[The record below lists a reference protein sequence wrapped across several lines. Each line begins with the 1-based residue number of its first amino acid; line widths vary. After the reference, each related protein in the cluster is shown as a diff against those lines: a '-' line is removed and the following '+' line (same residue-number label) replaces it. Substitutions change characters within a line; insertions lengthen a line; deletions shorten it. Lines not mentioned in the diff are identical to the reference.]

1 MKTNNKIKF
10 LQYLSLTIVGI
21 LMFFPIYWIF
31 ANSLKTVG
39 GISEY
44 PPQLFPN
51 NPQWS
56 NYIEV
61 MKTPNILNYIK
72 NTLILIIGNTV
83 GTLLS
88 SSIVAY
94 PLARMEFKGK
104 STVFALI
111 LATMMVPTV
120 ILIIPQFLLFREFG
134 MLDSLAPMIIP
145 SFFAFPYNVFLFRQ
159 FYLTIPKSLDE
170 SAMMDG
176 CTRWQTFIKI
186 IVPIAKPIFI
196 TVGVMSTV
204 HWWNELF
211 TPLIFIDSEAL
222 KTITL
227 GALDSFTIKGTSGMT
242 AWNLQMAFSLII
254 SIPPIILYFFA
265 SKHLTEGIKTTGIKG

>member
-1 MKTNNKIKF
+1 MKTSKKF
-10 LQYLSLTIVGI
+10 KFSQYLSLIIVAMMM
-21 LMFFPIYWIF
+21 LFPIYWIF
-31 ANSLKTVG
+31 VNSLKTVP

-44 PPQLFPN
+44 PPQFIPR
-51 NPQWS
+51 NPQWQ
-56 NYIEV
+56 NYVEV
-61 MKTPNILNYIK
+61 MKNPNIIIYMK
-72 NTLILIIGNTV
+72 NTLILIIGNTL

-104 STVFALI
+104 SAIFGLI

-120 ILIIPQFLLFREFG
+120 ITVIPQFLLFKQFG

-170 SAMMDG
+170 SAKIDG
-176 CTRWQTFIKI
+176 CSSWQIFTKV

-211 TPLIFIDSEAL
+211 MPLIFIDSDAL

-227 GALDSFTIKGTSGMT
+227 GALDSFTIQGTSGMI
-242 AWNLQMAFSLII
+242 AWNLQMAFSIII
-254 SIPPIILYFFA
+254 SIPPIVLYFLA
-265 SKHLTEGIKTTGIKG
+265 SKHLTDGIKTTGIK